1 MTVQTD
7 NTGFTL
13 IELLIVVAIIG
24 IIAAI
29 AIPGLLR
36 ARMSGNE
43 ASAVG
48 SLRAIS
54 SAQVSYAASCGQGGF
69 ATSLTI
75 LGTPCGVGATQG
87 YISPD
92 LDPTTPGVTVVGTG
106 VSKSGYNID
115 MVGNGSAGPNDGNG
129 TATNTGYTGTA
140 VPTTLHSTGERG
152 FNVSTLGT
160 IFFDQAGGAAGTTP
174 IQ

>member
-1 MTVQTD
+1 MKVRSD
-7 NTGFTL
+7 NGGFTL

-36 ARMSGNE
+36 ARMSANE
-43 ASAVG
+43 ASAIG
-48 SLRAIS
+48 SLRAIG
-54 SAQVSYAASCGQGGF
+54 SAQVSYASSCGQGGF

-75 LGTPCGVGATQG
+75 LGAPCGAAATQG

-92 LDPTTPGVTVVGTG
+92 LDPTTPGVTAVGTG

-115 MVGNGSAGPNDGNG
+115 MVGNGNAGPNDGNG
-129 TATNTGYTGTA
+129 NATASGYTGTA

-152 FNVSTLGT
+152 FNITTLGT
-160 IFFDQAGGAAGTTP
+160 IFFDPAGGAAGTTP